1 MNSQTGETFTYFDEK
16 TLEANFGKPITLQE
30 RMELSRLN
38 DTQERLRR
46 YKQNHADDRCGKCA
60 LTLRHHTLK
69 EFQYC
74 ESVLSHDRLVAQLTQ
89 GGE

>member
-1 MNSQTGETFTYFDEK
+1 MNSQTGDTFVYFDEK

-30 RMELSRLN
+30 RMELSKIDN
-38 DTQERLRR
+38 GETRLRR
-46 YKQNHADDRCGKCA
+46 YKQIHADDRCGKCA

-74 ESVLSHDRLVAQLTQ
+74 ESVLSHDRLVAQLAK
-89 GGE
+89 ESS